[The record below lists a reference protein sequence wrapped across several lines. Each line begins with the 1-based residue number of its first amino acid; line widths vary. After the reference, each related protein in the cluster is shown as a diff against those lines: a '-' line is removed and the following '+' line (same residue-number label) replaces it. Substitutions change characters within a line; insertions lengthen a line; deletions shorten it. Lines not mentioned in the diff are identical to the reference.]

1 MTAVDHLIAAHVELE
16 QQSIEIKHRQSFIRE
31 AIEAFGI
38 DADDALL
45 MAMRAEGDGDLVD
58 SADGSVVHAIGCL
71 RPVDLPSIPAEQ
83 ANAQFAVVDLTPET
97 VQQDDP
103 HPYKTENG
111 RWDWDVIAAEIE
123 VADDAGERRA
133 KHLAE
138 WVEVSEST
146 AYWMVKR
153 CREMSLIDTERAP
166 ANHQAARDAA
176 AAAL

>member
-1 MTAVDHLIAAHVELE
+1 MSAVDHLIAALVELE
-16 QQSIEIKHRQSFIRE
+16 HESIEIEHRQSFIRS

-45 MAMRAEGDGDLVD
+45 MAMRAEDQPPAYV
-58 SADGSVVHAIGCL
+58 
-71 RPVDLPSIPAEQ
+71 PSGWAG
-83 ANAQFAVVDLTPET
+83 TPET

-111 RWDWDVIAAEIE
+111 RWDWEVIAAEIE

-138 WVEVSEST
+138 MVVVPEST

-153 CREMSLIDTERAP
+153 CREMSLIDTERTP
-166 ANHQAARDAA
+166 VNHQAARDAA